1 MLIDSLMPDFP
12 ARAAARAGADADAVR
27 ALLTDDAFRRAYW
40 GGHLPEGDFWQALG
54 LQPPDDRERARILDL
69 RARVDPARV
78 AGWAREAEV
87 WIISNH
93 RHEWL
98 LPALAAHGL
107 DRVVNRIEVS
117 SLSGRVKP
125 HPAAWEVLLGD
136 GTPPDAVAVVD
147 DQRANLDAAEALGI
161 TAIAATGDDGW
172 AHALDAWLASRGEDL
187 GPAP

>member
-12 ARAAARAGADADAVR
+12 ARAAARAGADAGAVR

-40 GGHLPEGDFWQALG
+40 GGHLPESAFWQALG
-54 LQPPDDRERARILDL
+54 LQPPDDQERARILDL
-69 RARVDPARV
+69 RPRVDAERV
-78 AGWAREAEV
+78 AGWARVAEV

-107 DRVVNRIEVS
+107 DQVVHRIEVS

-125 HPAAWEVLLGD
+125 DPVAWEVMLHD
-136 GTPPDAVAVVD
+136 GTPPGAVAVVD

-172 AHALDAWLASRGEDL
+172 AHGLDAWLAACPEDP
-187 GPAP
+187 GPGP